1 MGVDPVRRSE
11 ATRADSRT
19 RREPASSR
27 TVLSSV
33 ARRTSSSCGE
43 RTIRGGGRQGRV
55 FAGNPKELIRRP
67 RGTPGVVAAI
77 RRCVRGWDVR
87 DAHPVEFLGRRRGD
101 RCTRHRCRDRRGLA
115 CPVKCRPV
123 RADCSHQLL
132 ESSKEGC
139 FFRTALE
146 HFSPS
151 LVFTSHTS
159 IAPSRAASSRRPPCS
174 CCSPRPASRCPQSPN
189 HGACTSRGRTPSRA
203 RRRTT

>member
-55 FAGNPKELIRRP
+55 FAGNPKELIRWP

-115 CPVKCRPV
+115 CPVKCRTV
-123 RADCSHQLL
+123 RADDWSQLM
-132 ESSKEGC
+132 ESSEEVLKQN
-139 FFRTALE
+139 RAE

-174 CCSPRPASRCPQSPN
+174 CYSPRPASHCPRSPN
-189 HGACTSRGRTPSRA
+189 HGACTSRGRNPSRA
-203 RRRTT
+203 RRRTI